1 MGSIGSIPVS
11 FALKFGFDAIFAAI
25 GFSGVA
31 VDPDTVADDVVAAPV
46 FAAGLPD
53 VDFAGLPVVVGLP
66 VLWVV
71 VLTGLPLVVG
81 LPVLRVV
88 VVTGL
93 PLVVGLPWLRVVVV
107 TGLPLVVGLPVLRIV
122 VDAAGLPL
130 VVGLPLVAGLTDA
143 GGLPDPLPRPWA
155 NAGDS
160 VKDVAAR
167 KPRIV
172 AETRIRIPPW
182 RGIASAMPR
191 GPSAIW
197 LKSNFLGALIEQF

>member
-11 FALKFGFDAIFAAI
+11 FALRFGFDAIFAAI
-25 GFSGVA
+25 GFSGVV
-31 VDPDTVADDVVAAPV
+31 VDPGVVDDVVAAPV
-46 FAAGLPD
+46 VAAGLPD
-53 VDFAGLPVVVGLP
+53 VDFAWLPVVVGLP
-66 VLWVV
+66 VLLVV

-130 VVGLPLVAGLTDA
+130 VA
-143 GGLPDPLPRPWA
+143 GLPDPLPRPWA

-172 AETRIRIPPW
+172 AETRIRVPPW
-182 RGIASAMPR
+182 RRIASAMPR
-191 GPSAIW
+191 GTVSNLAAIQ
-197 LKSNFLGALIEQF
+197 LLG